1 MPIGFTLPFSK
12 ASGSLGYFEMTYDEL
27 SALKE
32 NIKSLLLT
40 NWGERLG
47 HYYLGC
53 NLREF
58 LFEQIEANE
67 LREKIAD
74 RILSQINLWMPFVSI
89 KNLNILLASDDPS
102 VPENAVKIKIEF
114 ILTSKPDLSGK
125 LEVVAQ

>member
-12 ASGSLGYFEMTYDEL
+12 ASGSLGYFEMTNDEM
-27 SALKE
+27 SALRE
-32 NIKSLLLT
+32 NIKSLILT

-58 LFEQIEANE
+58 LFEQIEVNE

-74 RILSQINLWMPFVSI
+74 RILSQINLWMPFVTI
-89 KNLNILLASDDPS
+89 KNLNILLTSDDQS
-102 VPENAVKIKIEF
+102 VPENAIKIKIEF
-114 ILTSKPDLSGK
+114 TLTSKPDLSGR